1 MALQLAYLVCPLPQM
16 GPVRLPSAQI
26 AHRCLCQHGGCKP
39 HADTPAFTE
48 HLNEVGRPRPSTR
61 FLEDNLKSKEYEIV
75 RLRAALPSGG
85 GGNGS
90 STDTAAALS
99 GSTADGSA
107 AGGREVGSAVSMAS
121 TTHKTCTLPFHIYE
135 GTRLC

>member
-1 MALQLAYLVCPLPQM
+1 MRSRSIL
-16 GPVRLPSAQI
+16 I
-26 AHRCLCQHGGCKP
+26 
-39 HADTPAFTE
+39 
-48 HLNEVGRPRPSTR
+48 EVGPTCPSDR

-75 RLRAALPSGG
+75 RLRAALP

-107 AGGREVGSAVSMAS
+107 VGGREVGSR
-121 TTHKTCTLPFHIYE
+121 C
-135 GTRLC
+135 